1 MPGPDSDAILP
12 EDSLADPELGFGEPE
27 LTMEPMAPM
36 AAEPERPSVRDV
48 SVKLPEPE
56 PVTLSQDADVPL
68 DVEPDADAALSD
80 SDIEFGADLE
90 SEDAPAAPP
99 PRPQDDRL
107 RVELSSSRGELETLR
122 DSVAALRAR
131 NNELEATLQQSTP
144 VGEISRMSAQL
155 AQSRAHHQ
163 QAEEQLRKTQQ
174 ELAAALEQAQAQP
187 ATEASPPGQ
196 AQQRDYDVME
206 AQLVALQAE
215 NTQLKEALR
224 EAQGAESRTEHAHDA
239 LQRRVNELEQENAGL
254 RQDLL
259 SARRAIDLK
268 VNELEQLGNDLA
280 RARKELADRGDEATQ
295 VKDQLEVLDAQK
307 SELVAA
313 QNALAEARAEIA
325 RLTEASREA
334 SRVPALEDKLSA
346 LQEQVVAKEKDIAEA
361 QEKLD
366 TEAARSYRLSQR
378 RIPALNKEI
387 EDAQETNR
395 DLERKLQKAELRA
408 QTLDDQATELKNRI
422 ADLERAL
429 GAAKAR
435 AQDTQVIAPADVD
448 ARNLADD
455 ELRRTSNKLREVE
468 AERARL
474 AETLRRLGEAHGTE
488 LSRHISRGEKLE
500 KESEERFE
508 SLLGQRT
515 QMRVLRERVVNMLQV
530 AEDLAGAKDGQRK
543 VLLDALRKMAELPP
557 EKN

>member
-1 MPGPDSDAILP
+1 MP
-12 EDSLADPELGFGEPE
+12 EDSLQDPELGFGEPE
-27 LTMEPMAPM
+27 LTMEPMAPEN
-36 AAEPERPSVRDV
+36 AEPERPSVRDV
-48 SVKLPEPE
+48 SIKLPQPE
-56 PVTLSQDADVPL
+56 PVTLSEDADVPL
-68 DVEPDADAALSD
+68 DVEPDADPGLSD
-80 SDIEFGADLE
+80 ADVEFGVDLE
-90 SEDAPAAPP
+90 SEDAPPP
-99 PRPQDDRL
+99 PPPPKPQDDRL

-122 DSVAALRAR
+122 DTVAAMRAR
-131 NNELEATLQQSTP
+131 NNELEAALQQSAP
-144 VGEISRMSAQL
+144 VGEISRMGAQL
-155 AQSRAHHQ
+155 AEARAHHQ
-163 QAEEQLRKTQQ
+163 SAEEQLRLARQ
-174 ELAAALEQAQAQP
+174 ELAQARQQVQSLQQALADQP
-187 ATEASPPGQ
+187 ASPPGE
-196 AQQRDYDVME
+196 AGETRDYDAME

-239 LQRRVNELEQENAGL
+239 LQRRVQELEQENAGL

-268 VNELEQLGNDLA
+268 VNELEQVGNDLA
-280 RARKELADRGDEATQ
+280 RARKELADRGDEAAQ
-295 VKDQLEVLDAQK
+295 VKAQLADMDARK

-313 QNALAEARAEIA
+313 QSALAEARAEIA
-325 RLTEASREA
+325 RLAESAREA
-334 SRVPALEDKLSA
+334 ARVPALEDKLSA
-346 LQEQVVAKEKDIAEA
+346 LQEQVVAKDKEIAEA

-395 DLERKLQKAELRA
+395 ELERKLQKAELRA

-455 ELRRTSNKLREVE
+455 ELRRTSNRLREVE
-468 AERARL
+468 AERAKL

-488 LSRHISRGEKLE
+488 LSRHVSRGEKLE

-508 SLLGQRT
+508 SLLAQRT